1 MVDNGQPSNNIQT
14 IINEGQKTKMATHV
28 LQFVFQGFTGF
39 RYYLIAQIII
49 IDNAWDFIFVI
60 TIAYFSHR
68 FWLK

>member
-39 RYYLIAQIII
+39 R
-49 IDNAWDFIFVI
+49 
-60 TIAYFSHR
+60 
-68 FWLK
+68 